1 MGLGPRTTGP
11 KNRDNRNTARVRG
24 ASAGVGDRRGGGTL
38 VLLMA
43 FPLCETSLSKL
54 LVDGGGRLPKA
65 YKPFLKLWFV
75 QSATTIGDMH
85 GSKVIHGDLHPG
97 NILFEKVDG
106 YLRPM

>member
-11 KNRDNRNTARVRG
+11 KNRDNRNTVCPSVGSMFSIQARVRG

-65 YKPFLKLWFV
+65 YKPFLKLVSLSFV
-75 QSATTIGDMH
+75 
-85 GSKVIHGDLHPG
+85 K
-97 NILFEKVDG
+97 
-106 YLRPM
+106 